1 MPTEIEKRMIGLF
14 YRFEEVERPAY
25 EKRIA
30 ELEEALELMTSV
42 FRPRD
47 GEPGPDQH
55 VETEA
60 WETARAVHQAGEKP
74 AAPDRAANIEK
85 ALRKILEES
94 RCWGWEFSPRRPR
107 KDCIRG
113 VGRRAERGGRMTPNP
128 PGISD
133 EFARVDRR
141 APRDRRDR
149 GSPRL
154 HGAEDI
160 P

>member
-1 MPTEIEKRMIGLF
+1 MSIEEL
-14 YRFEEVERPAY
+14 EAEVSRLRE
-25 EKRIA
+25 RIA

-94 RCWGWEFSPRRPR
+94 RCWGWDFHPDDLEKIASEALG
-107 KDCIRG
+107 D
-113 VGRRAERGGRMTPNP
+113 
-128 PGISD
+128 
-133 EFARVDRR
+133 
-141 APRDRRDR
+141 APKEE
-149 GSPRL
+149 
-154 HGAEDI
+154 AA
-160 P
+160 